1 MSPVRR
7 TLASRVALFAA
18 QVGDPRSG
26 AASPL
31 RSSPIGLG
39 TAAIGHLYEAVSDE
53 QAFATLQEAWDLGI
67 RYFDTAPLYG
77 NGLAEFRLGRFL
89 AGKDRSSYAVSSK
102 VGRVLDGGTTT
113 GEPGHDYSARGV
125 RQSLEG
131 TLARLGLDKLDLVL
145 VHDPDLHWTAARD
158 EALPEL
164 TRLREEGLVG
174 AVGVGMNQAEM
185 LHRFVLET
193 EVDCILVAGRYTLLD
208 RRADQS
214 LLPACLDRGIAVI
227 VGGVF
232 NGGILADPSENARFD
247 YRPASSS
254 LRGRVLALRAVCDS
268 FGVPLAAAALQFSL
282 AHAAIV
288 TAVIGVRSPDE
299 VREDFGLLSV
309 DIPVELWGAIDAT
322 VGRAGASASAHSETF
337 RRSGDLP

>member
-1 MSPVRR
+1 VFG
-7 TLASRVALFAA
+7 AQAA
-18 QVGDPRSG
+18 G
-26 AASPL
+26 ADAGPINPL

-39 TAAIGHLYEAVSDE
+39 TAAIGHLYEPVPDE
-53 QAFATLQEAWDLGI
+53 QAFATLQAAWDVGI

-102 VGRVLDGGTTT
+102 VGRVLDSETTT
-113 GEPGHDYSARGV
+113 SEPGHDYSARGV
-125 RQSLEG
+125 RRSLEG

-145 VHDPDLHWTAARD
+145 VHDPDFHWTEARD

-164 TRLREEGLVG
+164 IQLREEGLAG
-174 AVGVGMNQAEM
+174 AVGVGMNQSEM

-193 EVDCILVAGRYTLLD
+193 DIDCVLVAGRYTLLD
-208 RRADQS
+208 RRADDL
-214 LLPACLDRGIAVI
+214 LLPACLDRGVAVI

-232 NGGILADPSENARFD
+232 NGGILADPSEDAQFD
-247 YRPASSS
+247 YRPAPPS
-254 LRGRVLALRAVCDS
+254 LRDRVLALRSVCES

-282 AHAAIV
+282 GHPAIA

-299 VREDFGLLSV
+299 VKEDIGLLSV
-309 DIPVELWGAIDAT
+309 DIPDELWGAIDAT
-322 VGRAGASASAHSETF
+322 TV
-337 RRSGDLP
+337 RSIDAR